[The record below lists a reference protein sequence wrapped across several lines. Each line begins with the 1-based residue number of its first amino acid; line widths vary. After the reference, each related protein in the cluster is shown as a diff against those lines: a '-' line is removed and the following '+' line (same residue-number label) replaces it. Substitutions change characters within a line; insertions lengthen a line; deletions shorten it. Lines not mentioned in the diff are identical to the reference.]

1 MNSTREKKKTQTAR
15 HMEKVCVGGEE
26 LIGKT
31 WHELSSLAQ
40 DCTGWKRF
48 IDALCSSQSEEDFE
62 VSKYAVGAGQY
73 VGR

>member
-1 MNSTREKKKTQTAR
+1 
-15 HMEKVCVGGEE
+15 MEEE
-26 LIGKT
+26 RKLTGKT
-31 WHELSSLAQ
+31 WHEFSWLGR
-40 DCTGWKRF
+40 DRTGWRRF